1 MLTVM
6 WRRVFLIPLVV
17 TAAAVSAPAAEVETV
32 VRIFRLQH
40 VSVMEVSKA
49 VEPLLSE
56 HGSLTVQP
64 WQSRISV
71 QDLPSVV
78 EHVAQL
84 IEDMDRRPESYRI
97 QIELLEGT
105 SKVLE
110 PDQVVKVDPSMRNMF
125 RFKAYRRLGTAIF
138 EGELGSPATADL
150 GRGFKLSF
158 VAEAVGFSEQTPWG
172 APNPGNRVHIRDLIL
187 ERLQELEDGSQKA
200 REVLSTSIFL
210 APKQKVYIGAGQ
222 SESAKTGLVLIVN
235 AQEIG
240 GS

>member
-1 MLTVM
+1 M

-17 TAAAVSAPAAEVETV
+17 AAAAVAASAAEVETV
-32 VRIFRLQH
+32 VRIFRLHH

-49 VEPLLSE
+49 IEPLLSE

-64 WQSRISV
+64 RQSRISV
-71 QDLPSVV
+71 QDRPPVV
-78 EHVAQL
+78 ERVAQL
-84 IEDMDRRPESYRI
+84 IEEMDRRPESYRI
-97 QIELLEGT
+97 QVELLEGS
-105 SKVLE
+105 SKALE
-110 PDQVVKVDPSMRNMF
+110 PEQVVDVDERMRNMF
-125 RFKAYRRLGTAIF
+125 RFKAYRRLGAAII

-150 GRGFKLSF
+150 GGGFKLSF
-158 VAEAVGFSEQTPWG
+158 VAEAVAFSEQTPWG
-172 APNPGNRVHIRDLIL
+172 ARDPGNRVHIRDFIL
-187 ERLQELEDGSQKA
+187 EKIKELEDGSQKA

-210 APKQKVYIGAGQ
+210 APRQKVFIGAGQ